1 MYYLIKF
8 FIRKVLSALIFFI
21 TWVFLIWSSLFLLQ
35 RNYQFDI
42 DVATEKLSQ
51 YNTALATATQYN
63 MDIINHAPYQC
74 KSEL

>member
-8 FIRKVLSALIFFI
+8 FIRKVLSALIFLI
-21 TWVFLIWSSLFLLQ
+21 TWVFIIWSSLFLLQ

-42 DVATEKLSQ
+42 DAATEKLLQ
-51 YNTALATATQYN
+51 YNAAWVTATQYN
-63 MDIINHAPYQC
+63 MDIINHARYQC